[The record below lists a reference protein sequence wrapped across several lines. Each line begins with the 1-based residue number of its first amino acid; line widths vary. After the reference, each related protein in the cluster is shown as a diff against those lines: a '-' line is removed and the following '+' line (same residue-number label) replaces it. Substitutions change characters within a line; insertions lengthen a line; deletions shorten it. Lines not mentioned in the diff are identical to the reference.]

1 MNDITKLKQILNR
14 FYGKYGQHNFIYA
27 DTDSI
32 LVEGCDYCRNAHT
45 CEELDNDNDLSYRSC
60 GTVDTGFRMMFRTG
74 DNRPTQLIIEQ
85 LRITGLNYNALK
97 WELVG
102 AFTPNYCPFCGRP
115 LIENMK
121 QKENKNV

>member
-14 FYGKYGQHNFIYA
+14 FYGKYTQHNFIYA

-32 LVEGCDYCRNAHT
+32 LVEDCDFCRNAHT

-60 GTVDTGFRMMFRTG
+60 GNVDTGFRMMFQTG

-85 LRITGLNYNALK
+85 LRTTGLNHNALK

-102 AFTPNYCPFCGRP
+102 TFTPNYCPFCGRP
-115 LIENMK
+115 LIENIK
-121 QKENKNV
+121 